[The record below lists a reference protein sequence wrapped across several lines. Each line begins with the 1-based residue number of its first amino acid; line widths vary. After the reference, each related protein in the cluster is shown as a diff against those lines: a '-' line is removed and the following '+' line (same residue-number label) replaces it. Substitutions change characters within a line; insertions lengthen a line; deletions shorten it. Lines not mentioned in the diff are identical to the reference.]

1 MKGTT
6 YLIIQMFDLCSTA
19 VTNVV
24 GDSSSYTRIVMQ
36 EHFNIGLVS

>member
-6 YLIIQMFDLCSTA
+6 YLIIQMFDLCGTA

-24 GDSSSYTRIVMQ
+24 SDNSSYIRIVMQ
-36 EHFNIGLVS
+36 EHFNIGHVS